1 MSELEEWM
9 AATAPF
15 HTFEACDAT
24 KLELIMTMIADAK
37 TAPST
42 SPMTKH
48 SSGTTQGDIN
58 DNSSSFKAVMENDE
72 IVTRLESQGVT
83 SPESRGE
90 IDWDDATMAWLC
102 SLPGDGGLPEPLGND
117 KSRERMGRFPW
128 GDGNP
133 LSYLLEFI
141 TPFDDGEELL
151 ALVSELALRF
161 SSEKIGHD
169 NYRNG
174 AGGLC
179 MLGYL
184 SADEARELQQLLSRG
199 KWAVSRDEV
208 FDGGVREIAKYLVIV
223 LRQAFSRGNGVLL
236 RAHS

>member
-24 KLELIMTMIADAK
+24 KLELIMTMLADAK
-37 TAPST
+37 TVPST
-42 SPMTKH
+42 SPMTTP
-48 SSGTTQGDIN
+48 SSGTTQGDMK
-58 DNSSSFKAVMENDE
+58 DSSSTFKAMMENDE
-72 IVTRLESQGVT
+72 IVARLESQGVT
-83 SPESRGE
+83 SPENRGE
-90 IDWDDATMAWLC
+90 IDWDDATLAWIC

-174 AGGLC
+174 AGGMC

-199 KWAVSRDEV
+199 KWAVSSDEV